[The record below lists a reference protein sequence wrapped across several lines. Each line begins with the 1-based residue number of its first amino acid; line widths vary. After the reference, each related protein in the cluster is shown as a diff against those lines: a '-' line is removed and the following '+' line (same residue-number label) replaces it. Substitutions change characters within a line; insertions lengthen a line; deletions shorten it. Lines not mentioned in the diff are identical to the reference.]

1 MRIKALR
8 NEMISRSS
16 SQASKIDAFI
26 VTSFDEHQTVQSD
39 DSEGRLEFI
48 SGFSG
53 PIGDA
58 VVNYC
63 IGYKKQFYF

>member
-1 MRIKALR
+1 MKA
-8 NEMISRSS
+8 RSS
-16 SQASKIDAFI
+16 QGAEIDAYI
-26 VTSFDEHQTVQSD
+26 VTSFDEHQNYQSD

-58 VVNYC
+58 VVSLR
-63 IGYKKQFYF
+63 ISLLIKLIKR